1 VAVRLELGDCLS
13 VLRGLEP
20 NSVDA
25 VVTDPPYLLTSG
37 KPRVGFDYCLRW
49 IALQVQLPH
58 FRNSDALTL
67 EAFNFAPVPAE
78 TVDLR
83 GVDGSGIDTGIG
95 VPVGAVDLDGGVQV
109 GQPEVNHEGEPAP
122 IVTESPLPLIADAER
137 IEPRGDLLFDLRDDA
152 APAFCKGACGC
163 FRQFG
168 PALFRVAVV
177 VTGLPQGM
185 GLFGTGLPSNTGSIG
200 DGVGLH
206 DDAPTGASGSAAV
219 VAGSTTEVR
228 AVLTLDLRRRTFHL
242 APADGAGD
250 PRFVVTL
257 ASAERVGACPR
268 ARRLATEPEPNGVG
282 TVVTSADRTGA
293 PNRLLLSRHLLRFL
307 ASIVPQKGFMGKDW
321 DGDPIAFTEDFW
333 REVARVLKPGAHVV
347 AFGGSRTYHL
357 LASAIEAAGLEVR
370 DQIQFLYGSG
380 FPKSL
385 DVSKAIDKAAG
396 AEREV
401 VGPGKRHNSRA
412 FGSGEGD
419 PDYGTFAGGIPAL
432 TAPATDLA
440 RHWDGWGTALK
451 PAHEPIVLARKPLSE
466 PTVAANVLKWG
477 TGALNVDGCRVE
489 VTDDAYARNCAGDRG
504 HADNRKRDLAFK
516 MGSGS
521 ASDVGR
527 WPANLVL
534 DEEAAA
540 LLDAQSG
547 VSKSSGGVNNT
558 GLRGQ
563 VYGDYSGKTIGS
575 NAGGLGDIGGASRFF
590 YTAKAS
596 RSERNAGLED
606 LPAVVSPVA
615 VERHKLNYTKGDGE
629 PVGRVPRQND
639 HPTVKPIALMRW
651 LCRLITPPGGLICD
665 PFMGSGTTGCAA
677 ALEGFQF
684 LGIEQ
689 DAHYLSLS
697 ERRIR
702 YWASRP
708 RQLSLEGLPA

>member
-1 VAVRLELGDCLS
+1 
-13 VLRGLEP
+13 
-20 NSVDA
+20 
-25 VVTDPPYLLTSG
+25 
-37 KPRVGFDYCLRW
+37 
-49 IALQVQLPH
+49 
-58 FRNSDALTL
+58 
-67 EAFNFAPVPAE
+67 
-78 TVDLR
+78 
-83 GVDGSGIDTGIG
+83 
-95 VPVGAVDLDGGVQV
+95 
-109 GQPEVNHEGEPAP
+109 
-122 IVTESPLPLIADAER
+122 
-137 IEPRGDLLFDLRDDA
+137 
-152 APAFCKGACGC
+152 
-163 FRQFG
+163 
-168 PALFRVAVV
+168 
-177 VTGLPQGM
+177 
-185 GLFGTGLPSNTGSIG
+185 
-200 DGVGLH
+200 
-206 DDAPTGASGSAAV
+206 
-219 VAGSTTEVR
+219 
-228 AVLTLDLRRRTFHL
+228 
-242 APADGAGD
+242 
-250 PRFVVTL
+250 
-257 ASAERVGACPR
+257 
-268 ARRLATEPEPNGVG
+268 
-282 TVVTSADRTGA
+282 
-293 PNRLLLSRHLLRFL
+293 
-307 ASIVPQKGFMGKDW
+307 MGKDW